1 MKIKQVIN
9 KKVNSFEFSFDLLKK
24 DYLKLL
30 LRLYEIR
37 QVYICIF
44 GIDKNKEEHFI
55 DYLLSSNIQDWQ
67 DINGYEY
74 AIKINVDDIS
84 TLLSIIG
91 SDFDELVVW
100 SCYTD
105 WETFIQDATD
115 LPFFSFKKKP
125 SSKTA
130 PSFYLRLDICDNNFI
145 EIICDLEFNNG
156 GDITKDDL
164 LSLMEK

>member
-24 DYLKLL
+24 DCLKSLL
-30 LRLYEIR
+30 FLYEIR

-44 GIDKNKEEHFI
+44 GIDNNKEEHFI
-55 DYLLSSNIQDWQ
+55 DYLQNSNIQGWQ
-67 DINGYEY
+67 NINGYEY

-100 SCYTD
+100 NCYTD
-105 WETFIQDATD
+105 WETFIQDVND
-115 LPFFSFKKKP
+115 VQFFSFKKT
-125 SSKTA
+125 SSKTK
-130 PSFYLRLDICDNNFI
+130 PTFYLRWDICDYNFV

-156 GDITKDDL
+156 GDITKNDL

>member
-24 DYLKLL
+24 DYLKSLL
-30 LRLYEIR
+30 YLYEIQ

-55 DYLLSSNIQDWQ
+55 EYLHNSNLQDWQ

-74 AIKINVDDIS
+74 AIKINVNDIS

-100 SCYTD
+100 NCYTD
-105 WETFIQDATD
+105 WETFIQDVND
-115 LPFFSFKKKP
+115 VPFFSLK
-125 SSKTA
+125 KTA
-130 PSFYLRLDICDNNFI
+130 LKMVPTFYLRLDICAHNFV

-164 LSLMEK
+164 LLLMGK